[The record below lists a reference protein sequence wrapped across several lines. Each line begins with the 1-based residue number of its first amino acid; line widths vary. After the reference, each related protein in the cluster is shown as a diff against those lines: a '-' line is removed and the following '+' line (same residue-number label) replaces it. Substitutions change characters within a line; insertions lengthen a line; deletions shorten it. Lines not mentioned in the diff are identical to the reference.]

1 MKHMPMPQS
10 QFGGYWIARSSR
22 AKTAL
27 GYTPPTFAGMLRAC
41 VLAAFCAIIAH
52 TAAAQPTPGPV
63 IHHDLAV
70 TLDPA
75 THRLKVRDR
84 IRVPG
89 ALVTA
94 PFTISLNA
102 DLSVQAVPD
111 GLKLVPIRAREPG
124 SAAGLD
130 RDDHDPASRIP
141 VNIYGVEGATPGQEL
156 TGEVAYEGVVN
167 YVVQQPG
174 SEYARAFSQSPG
186 LIEPRGVYLAGSTHW
201 VPQVGDALVTYTLA
215 VEMPVGWKSVSQ
227 GERTSSGTPERWS
240 VATPTEEVH
249 LIAAPFTEY
258 SRDAGAV
265 KAMAFLRKPD
275 QALADRYLEATA
287 QYLDMYDGLLGPYPY
302 SKFALVENFWETGY
316 GMPSFTLLGEQII
329 RFPFILHS
337 SYPHELLHNWW
348 GNGVFVDAAGGN
360 WCEGLTA
367 YLADHL
373 IAEQRGQGTDHRR
386 AILQR
391 VTDYV
396 TPEND
401 FPLSRF
407 QGRHDAVTEAV
418 GYGKTAMMFNMLRE
432 KVGDAQFIKALQA
445 FYRDN
450 RFREA
455 SFDDIR
461 KSFEAVSA
469 LDLRAYFDQ
478 WIKDVGTPE
487 LKLDRAAGNG
497 ERIDITLSQ
506 VQPGRLFALDVPV
519 IIKTDKGVE
528 TKTVSMPP
536 DRVRVEVGFDLK
548 GTPQRVE
555 IDPQFQVYRRLS
567 PFEIPPSLSKAFGA
581 KKALIVTSARSAPIY
596 AGLAKA
602 WSQDSGDAGIETV
615 MDSGLDAL
623 PADRAVWVFGADNKF
638 APVVAEGL
646 KAYGASLDAASLRTA
661 NATYAAAGRS
671 LVAAVRHP
679 GNPALAVIYV
689 AASSE
694 AAADA
699 LARKLPHYGKY
710 SWLVFAGD
718 EATNEATGE
727 WPVGDTPLAVNLTPQ
742 AGPIELTPRKALAEI
757 KPQFDSARMKADVE
771 WLAAP
776 EREGRGAGSR
786 GLDAAASY
794 IAERFERLGLTPL
807 TPGARGD
814 GRFFQPFD
822 MTGETG
828 APVRAKNVIAV
839 VPGANPALNGQAL
852 IVSAHYD
859 HLGFGWPDV
868 RAGAKGQLHPG
879 ANDNASGVAV
889 MLELARLM
897 ADAKPERSVI
907 FAAFAGEEAGLLGA
921 RHYVRA
927 AQAPG
932 AAFPLSGHIADLNL
946 DTVGRLADGKVTI
959 FGAASAREMPFIFL
973 GAGAVTG
980 VPVQAVTQEINASDH
995 AAFVEAGVPAVQLF
1009 ASTAGGDY
1017 HRPSDTAD
1025 KIDAAGLA
1033 KVAAVLKEAID
1044 YLAAR
1049 PEPLNFSGPAA
1060 AAPPRSPSPTATRRV
1075 ATGIVP
1081 DMTDQ
1086 GEGVRVGSVQPGS
1099 GAEKAGLKTG
1109 DRLLALGGVK
1119 IANLKALADAL
1130 RDLTPGQ
1137 TVDVEFARDTATLSS
1152 TLRLGER

>member
-1 MKHMPMPQS
+1 MIKRDAMRPTL
-10 QFGGYWIARSSR
+10 ARM
-22 AKTAL
+22 
-27 GYTPPTFAGMLRAC
+27 ML
-41 VLAAFCAIIAH
+41 VSLLAVFCAVAGSV
-52 TAAAQPTPGPV
+52 ASAQPSQGPLV
-63 IHHDLAV
+63 HHDLAV

-75 THRLKVRDR
+75 NHRLKVRDR
-84 IRVPG
+84 IRIPG
-89 ALVTA
+89 AFVTA

-102 DLSVQAVPD
+102 DLNVQAVGG
-111 GLKLVPIRAREPG
+111 GLKLVPIRSRVPG
-124 SAAGLD
+124 SDSGLD
-130 RDDHDPASRIP
+130 RDDHDVASRVP
-141 VNIYGVEGATPGQEL
+141 VNLYRVEGAIPGQGL
-156 TGEVAYEGVVN
+156 TAEFDYEGIVN
-167 YVVQQPG
+167 YTVKETG
-174 SEYARAFSQSPG
+174 GEYARAFAQSPG
-186 LIEPRGVYLAGSTHW
+186 LIEERGVYLAGSSHW
-201 VPQVGDALVTYTLA
+201 VPRVADALMTYTLV
-215 VEMPVGWKSVSQ
+215 VELPAGWKSVSQ
-227 GERTSSGTPERWS
+227 GERTSSAPERWS
-240 VATPTEEVH
+240 VSTPTEEVH

-275 QALADRYLEATA
+275 RALADRYLDATA
-287 QYLDMYDGLLGPYPY
+287 QYLEMYRGLLGPYPY

-316 GMPSFTLLGEQII
+316 GMPSFTLLGEQVI

-348 GNGVFVDAAGGN
+348 GNGVFVDFAGGN

-373 IAEQRGQGTDHRR
+373 IAEQRGQGADHRR

-407 QGRHDAVTEAV
+407 QSRYNAVTEAV
-418 GYGKTAMMFNMLRE
+418 GYGKTAMMFNMLRV

-450 RFREA
+450 RFRVA

-461 KSFEAVSA
+461 KSFEMASG
-469 LDLRAYFDQ
+469 LDLRPFFDQ
-478 WIKDVGTPE
+478 WVKGVGTPE
-487 LKLDRAAGNG
+487 LKLDHAEAHG
-497 ERIDITLSQ
+497 ERVDITLSQ
-506 VQPGRLFALDVPV
+506 VQPGRLFTLDVPV
-519 IIKTDKGVE
+519 AIETDKGIE
-528 TKTVSMPP
+528 TRTVSMSS
-536 DRVRVEVGFDLK
+536 DRARVDVSFDLK
-548 GTPQRVE
+548 GSAQRVE
-555 IDPQFQVYRRLS
+555 IDPQFQLYRRLS

-581 KKALIVTSARSAPIY
+581 GKVLIVMSADSASVY

-602 WSQDSGDAGIETV
+602 WSRDGVETV
-615 MDSGLDAL
+615 MDSQLDAL
-623 PADRAVWVFGADNKF
+623 PADRAVWVLGAGNKF
-638 APVVAEGL
+638 APVVAQALET
-646 KAYGASLDAASLRTA
+646 YGASLNATGLRTA
-661 NATYAAAGRS
+661 NAMHEAAGRS

-679 GNPALAVIYV
+679 QNPASVVIYV
-689 AASSE
+689 SASSE
-694 AAADA
+694 AAANA

-718 EATNEATGE
+718 DATNEATGE
-727 WPVGDTPLAVNLTPQ
+727 WPIGDTPLARNLTPQ
-742 AGPIELTPRKALAEI
+742 ARPIKLAPRKALAEVR
-757 KPQFDSARMKADVE
+757 PAFDIERMKADVE

-786 GLDAAASY
+786 GLEAAAYY
-794 IAERFERLGLTPL
+794 IAERFERLGLSPL
-807 TPGARGD
+807 MPGARGD
-814 GRFFQPFD
+814 DRYFQSFT

-828 APVRAKNVIAV
+828 QPLPARNVIAV
-839 VPGANPALNGQAL
+839 LPGANPALNGQAL

-859 HLGFGWPDV
+859 HLGYGWPDA

-879 ANDNASGVAV
+879 ADDNASGVAV

-897 ADAKPERSVI
+897 ANARPERSII
-907 FAAFAGEEAGLLGA
+907 FAAFAAEEAGLLGS
-921 RHYVRA
+921 RHYVKA
-927 AQAPG
+927 AQTPG
-932 AAFPLSGHIADLNL
+932 APFPLSGHIADLNL

-959 FGAASAREMPFIFL
+959 FGTASARELPFIFM

-980 VPVQAVTQEINASDH
+980 VPVQTVGQEINASDDK
-995 AAFVEAGVPAVQLF
+995 AFVEAGVPAVQLF
-1009 ASTAGGDY
+1009 ASAASDY

-1025 KIDAAGLA
+1025 KIDTAGLG
-1033 KVAAVLKEAID
+1033 KVAAILKEAVD

-1049 PEPLNFSGPAA
+1049 TEPLNFSGPAPA
-1060 AAPPRSPSPTATRRV
+1060 AQPRGGAAPTTTRRV

-1099 GAEKAGLKTG
+1099 GAENAGLKPG

-1119 IANLKALADAL
+1119 TPNLRALADAL
-1130 RDLTPGQ
+1130 KDLRPGQ
-1137 TVDVEFARDTATLSS
+1137 TVDVEFARDAAILSS

>member
-1 MKHMPMPQS
+1 
-10 QFGGYWIARSSR
+10 
-22 AKTAL
+22 
-27 GYTPPTFAGMLRAC
+27 ML
-41 VLAAFCAIIAH
+41 VSLLAAFCAIAGP
-52 TAAAQPTPGPV
+52 AASAELPQNPV
-63 IHHDLAV
+63 VHHDLVV
-70 TLDPA
+70 TLDPVN
-75 THRLKVRDR
+75 HRLKARDR

-102 DLSVQAVPD
+102 DLNVQAVSG
-111 GLKLVPIRAREPG
+111 GLTLVPIG
-124 SAAGLD
+124 SRVQGSDSGID
-130 RDDHDPASRIP
+130 RDDHDLASRIP
-141 VNIYGVEGATPGQEL
+141 VKVYRVEGAVRGQEL
-156 TGEVAYEGVVN
+156 TGELNYEGVID
-167 YVVQQPG
+167 YAIQQPG
-174 SEYARAFSQSPG
+174 GEYARAFSQSPG
-186 LIEPRGVYLAGSTHW
+186 LIEERGVFLAGSTYW
-201 VPQVGDALVTYTLA
+201 VPRVGDALMTYTLA
-215 VEMPVGWKSVSQ
+215 VELPAGWKSVSQ
-227 GERTSSGTPERWS
+227 GERTSSETSGAAGVSERWS
-240 VATPTEEVH
+240 VTTPTEEVH
-249 LIAAPFTEY
+249 LIAAQFTEY

-287 QYLDMYDGLLGPYPY
+287 QYLEMYRGLLGPYPY

-348 GNGVFVDAAGGN
+348 GNGVFVDFAGGN

-373 IAEQRGQGTDHRR
+373 IAEQRGQGADHRR

-391 VTDYV
+391 VTNYV

-407 QGRHDAVTEAV
+407 QSRHDAVTEAV
-418 GYGKTAMMFNMLRE
+418 GYGKTAMVWNMLRE
-432 KVGDAQFIKALQA
+432 KVGDAQFVKALQQ

-461 KSFEAVSA
+461 KSFEAVSG
-469 LDLRAYFDQ
+469 LDLRPFFDQ
-478 WIKDVGTPE
+478 WIKAVGTPE

-497 ERIDITLSQ
+497 ERVDITLSQ

-519 IIKTDKGVE
+519 IIETDKGIE
-528 TKTVSMPP
+528 TRTVSMPS
-536 DRVRVEVGFDLK
+536 DRARVDASFDLK
-548 GTPQRVE
+548 APAQRVE

-581 KKALIVTSARSAPIY
+581 KKALIVMSAASAPIY

-602 WSQDSGDAGIETV
+602 WSGDGVETV
-615 MDSGLDAL
+615 MDSQLDAL
-623 PADRAVWVFGADNKF
+623 PADRAVWVFGAGSKF
-638 APVVAEGL
+638 APVVAEAL
-646 KAYGASLDAASLRTA
+646 KTYGASLDATGLRTA
-661 NATYAAAGRS
+661 DAMHEAAGRS

-679 GNPALAVIYV
+679 RNPDSVVIYV
-689 AASSE
+689 SASSE
-694 AAADA
+694 AAANA

-727 WPVGDTPLAVNLTPQ
+727 WPVGDTPLARNLTPQ
-742 AGPIELTPRKALAEI
+742 ARPIKLAPRKALAEVR
-757 KPQFDSARMKADVE
+757 PQFDIELMKADVE
-771 WLAAP
+771 WLASP

-786 GLDAAASY
+786 GLEAAANY
-794 IAERFERLGLTPL
+794 IAQRFEQLGLAPL
-807 TPGARGD
+807 TAGARGD
-814 GRFFQPFD
+814 DRYFQPFN
-822 MTGETG
+822 MSGENG
-828 APVRAKNVIAV
+828 APLQVRNVIGV
-839 VPGANPALNGQAL
+839 LPGANPALSGQAL
-852 IVSAHYD
+852 IISAHYD
-859 HLGFGWPDV
+859 HLGFGWPDA

-879 ANDNASGVAV
+879 ADDNASGVAV

-897 ADAKPERSVI
+897 ADTRPDRTVI

-927 AQAPG
+927 AQTPG
-932 AAFPLSGHIADLNL
+932 APFPLSGHIANLNM

-959 FGAASAREMPFIFL
+959 FGTGSAREWPFIFM
-973 GAGAVTG
+973 GASAVTG
-980 VPVQAVTQEINASDH
+980 VPTQAVAQEINASDH
-995 AAFVEAGVPAVQLF
+995 TAFVEAGVPAVQLF
-1009 ASTAGGDY
+1009 ASVASDY

-1025 KIDAAGLA
+1025 KIDYAGLS
-1033 KVAAVLKEAID
+1033 KVAAILKEAAD

-1049 PEPLNFSGPAA
+1049 TEPLNFSGTAA
-1060 AAPPRSPSPTATRRV
+1060 AAQPRTPALPATTRRV

-1081 DMTDQ
+1081 DMTAQ

-1099 GAEKAGLKTG
+1099 GADNAGLKPG
-1109 DRLLALGGVK
+1109 DRLLVLGGVK
-1119 IANLKALADAL
+1119 TSNLRALADAL
-1130 RDLTPGQ
+1130 KDLRPGQ
-1137 TVDVEFARDTATLSS
+1137 TVDVEFARDATILSS
-1152 TLRLGER
+1152 KLILGER